1 VNGVVTS
8 LQNPRV
14 LAARKLRRRNHR
26 DAERAYLLEGTVPV
40 REALATKAAIRYVL
54 VSSEHDGVEAISAE
68 AEDAGAPVVV
78 ASPGVLE
85 AVSDAITPQGVVA
98 VAEMEDVAVSD
109 LDAAVDLVLVLDQVR
124 DPGNAGTL
132 VRCATAAGAGAVV
145 FTKGSVDPYAPKT
158 VRASAGLLGRLDLVR
173 DVELEEAATELSGRG
188 FAVVGTDA
196 AAASTYDALD
206 YTGRVA
212 FVVGNEA
219 WGIVEEHR
227 SALTETVSIPMPGD
241 AESLNAGIA
250 GAILLFE
257 AVRQRRGRLGGT
269 AE

>member
-1 VNGVVTS
+1 MSEVVSS

-14 LAARKLRRRNHR
+14 MAARKLRRRAQR
-26 DAERAYLLEGTVPV
+26 DAEGAYLLEGTVPV
-40 REALATKAAIRYVL
+40 REALAARAPVRVVFVAADH
-54 VSSEHDGVEAISAE
+54 EDVEAVTAE
-68 AEDAGAPVVV
+68 AAEAGASVVV
-78 ASPGVLE
+78 GTRGVLE
-85 AVSDAITPQGVVA
+85 AVSDATTPQGVVA
-98 VAEMEDVAVSD
+98 IVEMRHVALGDVD
-109 LDAAVDLVLVLDQVR
+109 ENVDLVLVLDQVR

-132 VRCATAAGAGAVV
+132 LRCASAAGAGAVV

-158 VRASAGLLGRLDLVR
+158 VRASAGLLDRVAVVRDADLDATVAELVR
-173 DVELEEAATELSGRG
+173 RG

-196 AAASTYDALD
+196 AAATAYDAVD
-206 YTGRVA
+206 YGGRAA

-227 SALTETVSIPMPGD
+227 SLLTDVVAIPMPGD
-241 AESLNAGIA
+241 ADSLNAGIA

>member
-1 VNGVVTS
+1 MNGVVNS

-40 REALATKAAIRYVL
+40 REALAAKAAIRLVF
-54 VSSEHDGVEAISAE
+54 VSSEHDDVDALSSEA
-68 AEDAGAPVVV
+68 DGAGAQVVL
-78 ASPGVLE
+78 ATPGVLE
-85 AVSDAITPQGVVA
+85 AVSDAMTPQGVVA
-98 VAEMEDVAVSD
+98 VAEMGDVALADVDES
-109 LDAAVDLVLVLDQVR
+109 ADLVLVLDQVR

-173 DVELEEAATELSGRG
+173 DADLEEAAEELSRRG
-188 FAVVGTDA
+188 FAIVGTDA
-196 AAASTYDALD
+196 AAESPYDALD
-206 YTGRVA
+206 YSAKVA

-227 SALTETVSIPMPGD
+227 PLLTETVAIPMPGD

-250 GAILLFE
+250 GAVLLFE